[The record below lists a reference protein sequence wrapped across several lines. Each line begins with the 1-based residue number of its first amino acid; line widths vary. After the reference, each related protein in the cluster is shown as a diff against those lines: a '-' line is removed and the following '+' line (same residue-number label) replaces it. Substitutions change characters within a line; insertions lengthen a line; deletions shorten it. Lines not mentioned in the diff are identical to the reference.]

1 MGTLHIWIFAF
12 ASWDGL
18 VTRTVQAQEK
28 ITLFLLKLHPV
39 VSGWSVGGRICWRP
53 LRGWVGGG
61 WWVDQ
66 TRTDRIHL
74 RRTAQLPPAVIWHAV
89 QDRPPTLLC
98 IEAII

>member
-39 VSGWSVGGRICWRP
+39 VSGWSVGGVICLVNSDNERDSVLLNSNVILLSHCL
-53 LRGWVGGG
+53 LRGTGGFKP
-61 WWVDQ
+61 
-66 TRTDRIHL
+66 HE
-74 RRTAQLPPAVIWHAV
+74 
-89 QDRPPTLLC
+89 
-98 IEAII
+98 IEQ